1 MTATTS
7 TRRHPTAPTPRRLT
21 ETPGYDAEATWC
33 GRGGKLVFTSVR
45 DGDLDLY
52 VMDEAGGTKRM
63 TTGAGYDG
71 GAFFSPDCS
80 EIVWRASRPEG
91 PALEQYRSLLAQGLV
106 KPTALEI
113 YLMNADGTNQ
123 RPLTR
128 NGAANFCPTFHPDGR
143 RILYASNAG
152 TAGGREFDLWI
163 LDKTGGEPE
172 RVTLSPGFD
181 GFPHFSPDGRFLVW
195 ASNRANPKGRE
206 TNLFIAR
213 WVDRPGQ

>member
-1 MTATTS
+1 
-7 TRRHPTAPTPRRLT
+7 
-21 ETPGYDAEATWC
+21 
-33 GRGGKLVFTSVR
+33 
-45 DGDLDLY
+45 
-52 VMDEAGGTKRM
+52 
-63 TTGAGYDG
+63 
-71 GAFFSPDCS
+71 
-80 EIVWRASRPEG
+80 
-91 PALEQYRSLLAQGLV
+91 
-106 KPTALEI
+106 
-113 YLMNADGTNQ
+113 MNADGTNQ

-152 TAGGREFDLWI
+152 AGGGREFDLWI

-181 GFPHFSPDGRFLVW
+181 AFPHFSPDGRFLVW

-213 WVDRPGQ
+213 WVD